1 MSLLDAYERK
11 ARLTPGLLAVAPVAF
26 MIVTLGFK
34 KFPAV
39 AVAVAVLSATGGG
52 YALSVLVAHLG
63 RRAQVHLWDS
73 WDGPPTIRFLRTRYE
88 AANPVQREVWRRAIE
103 MTTGVALLTPDAEAA
118 DPTLADNTIRTAVDQ
133 MRRLGQDPAFPLV
146 AAENTQYG
154 FERNLYGFRWVGRVI
169 SATCTAVLVLI
180 GLLASQSASQ
190 AFSFQAIIAGAF
202 IDCLFFVGWIA
213 IPSVK
218 RTKGAADRY
227 AEQFLQAV
235 VAVSRLPGRPGA
247 GANPPTGAAPS

>member
-154 FERNLYGFRWVGRVI
+154 FERNLYGFRWVSRVI
-169 SATCTAVLVLI
+169 FGDRHDRLGIDRSPRKPIILP
-180 GLLASQSASQ
+180 GLL
-190 AFSFQAIIAGAF
+190 
-202 IDCLFFVGWIA
+202 
-213 IPSVK
+213 IPSDYC
-218 RTKGAADRY
+218 RGGH
-227 AEQFLQAV
+227 
-235 VAVSRLPGRPGA
+235 RLPFLRWLDSNSFRQANKRGR
-247 GANPPTGAAPS
+247 